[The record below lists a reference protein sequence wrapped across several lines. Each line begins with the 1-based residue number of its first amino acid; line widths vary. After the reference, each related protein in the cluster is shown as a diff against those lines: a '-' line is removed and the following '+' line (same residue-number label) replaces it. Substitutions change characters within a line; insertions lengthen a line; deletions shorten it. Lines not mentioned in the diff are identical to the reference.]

1 MPLRA
6 FLKNLIRPDA
16 ERPSLRE
23 RAADLRAS
31 LSRRTV
37 VVGSVAAA
45 VPLPA
50 IAAPVVAAP
59 AQPHP
64 DAELVA
70 LGERWLQARAAQDE
84 AMEAWGVAS
93 GRSMPSSK
101 LARQSYSR
109 PATSGFVCSAAGA
122 GRHCSA

>member
-1 MPLRA
+1 MSFRSS
-6 FLKNLIRPDA
+6 LKNLIRRDPSA
-16 ERPSLRE
+16 SLRE

-50 IAAPVVAAP
+50 IAAPLTAAP

-70 LGERWLQARAAQDE
+70 LGERWLRARDAQAE
-84 AMEAWGVAS
+84 AMEAWGVAW
-93 GRSMPSSK
+93 MQIHAVLVTCPQD
-101 LARQSYSR
+101 L
-109 PATSGFVCSAAGA
+109 FV
-122 GRHCSA
+122 